1 MNQDHCWDVLG
12 KWETWHLATALHG
25 VLREAKEDTTHGYGS
40 LLLELALTCL
50 LAGIFTNVKAYRG
63 SKEERLST
71 QLLNLSKP
79 NLNDLG
85 TKGSAAAGRCSENQS
100 HLLNRSTPGAA
111 GAAPVLCPLW
121 DTAQL

>member
-1 MNQDHCWDVLG
+1 M
-12 KWETWHLATALHG
+12 ATALHG

-85 TKGSAAAGRCSENQS
+85 TKGSSREVQ
-100 HLLNRSTPGAA
+100 
-111 GAAPVLCPLW
+111 
-121 DTAQL
+121 